1 MTELVVSLDHPF
13 LLTVQHVITVCVA
26 QLTPNVS
33 RLGRKDG
40 VAAAVKLTVLTNIRT
55 GTDTF

>member
-1 MTELVVSLDHPF
+1 LTELVVSLDHPF

-33 RLGRKDG
+33 RLGRKNG
-40 VAAAVKLTVLTNIRT
+40 VAAAVKLTNMLTGI
-55 GTDTF
+55 DTF